1 MGWWFTYED
10 GEKQFISLEEGFEM
24 IGELIGKALIGLA
37 SLAED
42 NNE

>member
-1 MGWWFTYED
+1 MGWWLTYED
-10 GEKQFISLEEGFEM
+10 GEKQFISLEEGLEM

-42 NNE
+42 KDE

>member
-1 MGWWFTYED
+1 MGWWITYEN

-24 IGELIGKALIGLA
+24 IGEMIGKALLGLA

-42 NNE
+42 KKE